1 MKIKRLLAASAFL
14 ISGFAGAQTYTTTN
28 ICTGLQY
35 PVAFDFLPDGRIY
48 LTQKG
53 DGNTPTTPG
62 TAIIKAYNS
71 NFSLIGTFY
80 DLSDSVNS
88 DFERGLLGITADPD
102 FTNNHYIY
110 TYYVH
115 QYNNSER
122 LRIVRFTEANN
133 VGTSPAVIFD
143 LDITSYNIPGNHV
156 GGNLHFRPSDPN
168 HIYFTIGDLAHNQTS
183 AGNYAQMLTL
193 PFGKTLRIGKDPV
206 PAGYDVHSV
215 GGFGCNVP
223 TDNPFYDDGNP
234 STGNCDIIWTYG
246 HRNPFDFCF
255 SPVSDSMYC
264 SENGL
269 NAWDEMNMIH
279 RGANY
284 GWNTC
289 EGFYMNS
296 STTTPCNLAGSVL
309 PLEDWSN
316 PPALTGILYYSGQ
329 VMPEF
334 DNHMLVADNDYARIY
349 DLTLGNA
356 PAYDTVVSR
365 TQWQDLAGGL
375 TTMKEGTDGCIY
387 AMKGGYTTSGLI
399 YRICPQGLG
408 TEDFENPYFS
418 FTQNSPNPFS
428 TTTTIAFTM
437 KQNTQAT
444 IVLYDMFG
452 REVAVL
458 ADGMQ
463 SEGKHQLTIDAQ
475 QLQLAPGNY
484 FCTMESGGA
493 VQSIKLSVTE

>member
-1 MKIKRLLAASAFL
+1 MKITRLLILLTVFVLAKNL
-14 ISGFAGAQTYTTTN
+14 QAQTYTTTN
-28 ICTGLQY
+28 ICTGLTY
-35 PVAFDFLPDGRIY
+35 PVAFDFLPDNRII

-53 DGNTPTTPG
+53 GTSGMATT
-62 TAIIKAYNS
+62 AQIKMYDS
-71 NFSLIGTFY
+71 NFSYIGVFY
-80 DLSDSVNS
+80 DLSDSVNA

-102 FTNNHYIY
+102 FNTNHYIY

-115 QYNNSER
+115 LYNSSER
-122 LRIVRFTEANN
+122 LRIVRFTENN
-133 VGTSPAVIFD
+133 NLGTNPTVIFD
-143 LDITSYNIPGNHV
+143 LDITSYNIAGNHV

-168 HIYFTIGDLAHNQTS
+168 HIYFTIGDLAYHQTS
-183 AGNYAQMLTL
+183 AGNYASMLTL

-206 PAGYDVHSV
+206 PTGYDVHSV

-223 TDNPFYDDGNP
+223 TDNPYYDDGNP
-234 STGNCDIIWTYG
+234 ATGNCDIIWSYG

-255 SPVSDSMYC
+255 SPVSDSMYS

-296 STTTPCNLAGSVL
+296 STTTLCNYPGSVL
-309 PLEDWSN
+309 PLEDWAN

-334 DNHMLVADNDYARIY
+334 DNHVLVADNDYARIY
-349 DLTLGNA
+349 DLTMGNA
-356 PAYDTVVSR
+356 PAYDTVLNRV
-365 TQWQDLAGGL
+365 TWQDLAGGL

-408 TEDFENPYFS
+408 EEDFINPYFS
-418 FTQNSPNPFS
+418 FSQNVPNPF
-428 TTTTIAFTM
+428 TTTTTLKYTM
-437 KQNTQAT
+437 KQDASAV

-452 REVAVL
+452 REVSVL

-463 SEGKHQLTIDAQ
+463 TQGAHELTIDAQ
-475 QLQLAPGNY
+475 KLQLAPGTY
-484 FCTMESGGA
+484 FCSMESNGS
-493 VQSIKLSVTE
+493 VQSVKIIVAE